1 MKLKHTTFILK
12 KGNTYLSPK
21 KNKATLLDHR
31 ETYRPMIYP
40 WGYEYYKQ
48 QSQLHWLPA
57 EVPMQNDVDDWK
69 HKIIPEEKQLLTQI
83 FRFFTQ
89 ADVCVAEG
97 YAKYY
102 LPYLGGHPEVA
113 MMLHTFAAMEAIH
126 VDSYSLLID
135 TVGMPEAE
143 YQAFGKYKAMMDKNV
158 YMKSMKMDTVQDI
171 LRTIATYSAFGEG
184 MQLFASFAILMNFPR
199 FGKMKG
205 MGQIVT
211 YSIRDESIHVDGMLQ
226 VFKTLVKEHKEVWVD
241 GFKKEL
247 YDIARSMVALED
259 AFIDLA
265 FELGGI
271 EGLDKEDVKKYI
283 RYIADRRLLQMG
295 LKTEF
300 KVKENPLPWLEEM
313 LNSQE
318 HGNFFETRVT
328 EYKKSA
334 ISGDWSKDVWKKV

>member
-1 MKLKHTTFILK
+1 VK
-12 KGNTYLSPK
+12 KS
-21 KNKATLLDHR
+21 LLNHR
-31 ETYRPMIYP
+31 DTYRPMEYP
-40 WGYEYYKQ
+40 WAYDYYKK
-48 QSQLHWLPA
+48 QSQLHWLPS

-69 HKIIPEEKQLLTQI
+69 HKITPKEKQLLTQI

-102 LPYLGGHPEVA
+102 QPYLTGHPELA
-113 MMLHTFAAMEAIH
+113 MMLHTFASMEAIH

-143 YQAFGKYKAMMDKNV
+143 YTAFGKYKEMLDKNT
-158 YMKSMKMDTVQDI
+158 YMKSMKMDTVPDM
-171 LRTIATYSAFGEG
+171 LRTIAVYSAFGEG

-226 VFKTLVKEHKEVWVD
+226 VFKTLVKENKEVWVD
-241 GFKKEL
+241 EFKKEI
-247 YDIARSMVALED
+247 YDIAREMVKLED

-265 FELGGI
+265 FGMGEI
-271 EGLDKEDVKKYI
+271 EGLDKDSVKQYI

-300 KVKENPLPWLEEM
+300 KVKDNPLPWLEEM

-318 HGNFFETRVT
+318 HANFFETRVT
-328 EYKKSA
+328 EYQKSA
-334 ISGDWSKDVWKKV
+334 IEGSWANDVWKQNIKYDKVTFDGGIKFA